1 MPMLIET
8 AAEWGYVSGRC
19 ASLEGSLLDAGFF
32 RELLR
37 ARTAAE
43 AHALLSKTT
52 YAGLFPH
59 PATLDAYD
67 RLLKNHLRDG
77 LHSLQAGSPPQSPME
92 IPLRE
97 MELQD
102 VHELLARQGL
112 ARASGDEV
120 ERWAARL
127 GGGFPWLGGFA
138 VPAERRSLFASQ
150 PVRALSLWVDAAYL
164 AEMIALAEKQPG
176 FSPYVAALV
185 SLTALEVCWRAFR
198 GGLGIDWLDGFFLRD
213 PLPIPPMGSLA
224 AAGRERSPAAL
235 VKLLGPPDFA
245 PPMDD
250 LAENFGREADDYLTR
265 IARRGA
271 YEVCGPGRVLYYA
284 RRLWVE
290 QFNLRLCIAAVLTPL
305 DRRQARARLRSG

>member
-1 MPMLIET
+1 MPMVSET

-32 RELLR
+32 RDLLR

-52 YAGLFPH
+52 YAGLFPN
-59 PATLDAYD
+59 PATLEAYD
-67 RLLKNHLRDG
+67 RLLKGHFREG
-77 LHSLQAGSPPQSPME
+77 LHSLQAGSPPHSPME

-97 MELQD
+97 MELQE
-102 VHELLARQGL
+102 VHELLTRQGI

-138 VPAERRSLFASQ
+138 VSAERRALFASQ

-164 AEMIALAEKQPG
+164 AEMIALAAVQPG
-176 FSPYVAALV
+176 LSPFIEAMV
-185 SLTALEVCWRAFR
+185 SLTALKVCWRAFR
-198 GGLGIDWLDGFFLRD
+198 GGLGVDWLDGFFFRA
-213 PLPIPPMGSLA
+213 PLPVPPMKALA
-224 AAGRERSPAAL
+224 AAGREKSPGAL

-245 PPMDD
+245 PPMDEF
-250 LAENFGREADDYLTR
+250 AETFGREADDYLTR

-271 YEVCGPGRVLYYA
+271 YEVCGVGRVLCYT

-290 QFNLRLCIAAVLTPL
+290 QFNLRLCCATVLTPL
-305 DRRQARARLRSG
+305 DRRQARERLRSG